1 MFTHK
6 FMDTRNDMRGEMHQP
21 VLTKELMDL
30 LDPKEGG
37 VYIDGTVGSGGHARA
52 VLEIIGP
59 DGRLLGIDRDIEA
72 IRRAEDALLIWQ
84 NQVCLK
90 QGNYAE
96 MKKIADAMGVVS
108 EVDGIILDLGVSSE
122 QLALDERGF
131 SFMRKG
137 PLDMRMDQSE
147 ETTAAEL
154 LRNLSED
161 ELAAILRDMGEDP
174 HAKRIARMI
183 TRQRIEKPIETTDEL
198 VEVIVRAVGGRGG
211 KRHPATR
218 TFQALRIAVNKE
230 LTYLRKGLAEGLDIL
245 KPGGRMA
252 VISFHSL
259 EDRIVKHC
267 FAEHVGRSVSLEQ
280 GGCRWEGKEPKMLL
294 VNKKPMTVSKNE
306 RIDNPRAR
314 SAKLRVAER
323 RRNAQPDSV
332 S

>member
-1 MFTHK
+1 MFTNK
-6 FMDTRNDMRGEMHQP
+6 LMDTRNDMRSEMHRP
-21 VLTKELMDL
+21 VLTKELIDL
-30 LDPKEGG
+30 LNPKKGG

-52 VLEIIGP
+52 VLEMIGP

-72 IRRAEDALLIWQ
+72 IRRTEDGLLIWQ

-90 QGNYAE
+90 HGNYAD
-96 MKKIADAMGVVS
+96 MRKIADSAGIS
-108 EVDGIILDLGVSSE
+108 EADGIILDLGVSSE

-154 LRNLSED
+154 LMNLSEE
-161 ELAAILRDMGEDP
+161 ELAVILRDMGEEP

-183 TRQRIEKPIETTDEL
+183 TRERIKRPIETTDDL
-198 VEVIVRAVGGRGG
+198 VELIVRAVGVRGG

-230 LTYLRKGLAEGLDIL
+230 LTYLRKGLPEGLDLL

-259 EDRIVKHC
+259 EDRIVKRC

-294 VNKKPMTVSKNE
+294 VNKKPATVSQDE
-306 RIDNPRAR
+306 RTDNPRAR

-323 RRNAQPDSV
+323 KQNA
-332 S
+332 